1 MLLKRGHYPTFMQ
14 SIPMLTWCWCE
25 IDGEEKILR
34 IVCEKFTLCKIGAGL
49 KWDAHQGFELLA

>member
-1 MLLKRGHYPTFMQ
+1 
-14 SIPMLTWCWCE
+14 MLTWCWCE